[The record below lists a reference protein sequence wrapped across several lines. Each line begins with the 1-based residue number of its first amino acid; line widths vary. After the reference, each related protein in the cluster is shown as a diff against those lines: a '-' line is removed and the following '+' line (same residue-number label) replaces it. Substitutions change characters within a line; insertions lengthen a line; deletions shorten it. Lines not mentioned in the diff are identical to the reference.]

1 MKRPPLYTLL
11 EVTWFRRWF
20 ARLYRLELHHG
31 ERVPASGPV
40 ILVANHESMIDPW
53 ILALATRRP
62 VRYMAKAELFEYPVL
77 RTIMRAFGTFP
88 VERGTGDHAALGRA
102 ATLLEEGEILGIFPQ
117 GTSLPH
123 RNRPWHR
130 GAARIA
136 LATGATVVP
145 VCIVGSERALRPRK
159 FKLGLPRIRVIV
171 LEPVAVE
178 RERPTVASARAL
190 TAHVVDAIEEAREP
204 YGPPDHVWYDEQV
217 A

>member
-11 EVTWFRRWF
+11 EVTGFRRWF

-88 VERGTGDHAALGRA
+88 VERGTGDRAALGRA
-102 ATLLEEGEILGIFPQ
+102 ATLLDDGEVLGIFPQ
-117 GTSLPH
+117 GTCLPH

-130 GAARIA
+130 GAARH
-136 LATGATVVP
+136 
-145 VCIVGSERALRPRK
+145 RPRHRGDGRA
-159 FKLGLPRIRVIV
+159 GLHRRQRAGAPAAEVQ
-171 LEPVAVE
+171 A
-178 RERPTVASARAL
+178 RPAADQGDRAASRSPSSASGRRWRAPG
-190 TAHVVDAIEEAREP
+190 R
-204 YGPPDHVWYDEQV
+204 
-217 A
+217 